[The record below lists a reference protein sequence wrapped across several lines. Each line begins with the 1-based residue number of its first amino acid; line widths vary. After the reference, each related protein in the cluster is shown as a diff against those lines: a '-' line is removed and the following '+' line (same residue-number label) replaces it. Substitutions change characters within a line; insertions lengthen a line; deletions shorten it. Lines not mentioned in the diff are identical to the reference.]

1 MIILGKD
8 NCPHCNALLDA
19 AIEIKS
25 VNSVPKPM
33 DYTICIKCGTWLQ
46 FGSDMGLRLLS
57 EDDKKLMDAEAKTA
71 LTIAQKSIRELN
83 AKLN

>member
-8 NCPHCNALLDA
+8 NWPHCNAILDA

-46 FGSDMGLRLLS
+46 FGSD
-57 EDDKKLMDAEAKTA
+57 AEAKTA